1 MARATGGGRQQ
12 GEDVLV
18 SRALV
23 VFRLTLI
30 WTTCAVAFF
39 AAGSQPWQR
48 AEAMAELFAV
58 SPVTAHWRLPVGS
71 VHNLHSAADAIQAL
85 SAYPDVAR
93 SVRLLALQSA
103 LFATLVWAV
112 LNGGFREAIWGHRRG
127 DLRRIGQGP
136 HLAPVY
142 PESPTVRFIRLAL
155 LIAAGVTGPA
165 WIARMRA
172 RYGVHDLDSAGTAFM
187 AALHYPDLQRE
198 VLTDFLVAFVAV
210 VALAPLAWFARLGV
224 WLRTRFRVGRI
235 RLGGVPIARDL
246 ETNHFLLGGS
256 TGTGKTE
263 LALSMARTLCE
274 RGERAVFIDYGAN
287 FLTRLARTGDFIL
300 NPFDKRAVCWSPWL
314 ELRAESDYMM
324 MARAIVPDGFGES
337 RSWHGLAQQLV
348 GAALRACVENGRNS
362 VREFLT
368 LLISAPDEL
377 AVFAAGTPAAVM
389 TQKGNEKMFA
399 NTRNVLMEYL
409 EPWRFLREPRR
420 GERGFS
426 IRALIEG
433 KYDET
438 EKHGRVSRPWLF
450 MTFRDDQRA
459 AMQYLSAT
467 WMELVIRSKLSLPED
482 PKRRIWEFID
492 ELAACKRIQSLPDE
506 LAFVRKKGGAAVIG
520 VQDVAQIRGIY
531 GPEIAQ
537 TMLQNLRT
545 KVLLGCADPDTARY
559 FSDVIGEE
567 RVLRRKKT
575 TTPGRDLSE
584 TRRVSTSWE
593 PEMHRLVT
601 YSEIMCLP
609 VRRGYLR
616 LPDGCVHPIK
626 VALTRLTPTIPAF
639 VDP

>member
-1 MARATGGGRQQ
+1 M
-12 GEDVLV
+12 
-18 SRALV
+18 
-23 VFRLTLI
+23 
-30 WTTCAVAFF
+30 AFF
-39 AAGSQPWQR
+39 ALGSHPWQR
-48 AEAMAELFAV
+48 AEAMAELFAL
-58 SPVTAHWRLPVGS
+58 SGAPAHWRVPVGS
-71 VHNLHSAADAIQAL
+71 LHDLHPASDVLRAL
-85 SAYPDVAR
+85 LAYPDVAR
-93 SVRLLALQSA
+93 SVHLLAVQSV

-112 LNGGFREAIWGHRRG
+112 LNGGFREAIWGRHEG
-127 DLRRIGQGP
+127 DLRRIGLGP
-136 HLAPVY
+136 HLARSF
-142 PESPTVRFIRLAL
+142 PESSAVRFIRLVM
-155 LIAAGVTGPA
+155 LIAAGVTAGA
-165 WIARMRA
+165 WLMSMHA
-172 RYGVHDLDSAGTAFM
+172 RYGVHDLDSARSAFL
-187 AALHYPDLQRE
+187 AALRYPDLQE
-198 VLTDFLVAFVAV
+198 DMLAQFLVMLVVVGAV
-210 VALAPLAWFARLGV
+210 STLARFARLGP
-224 WLRTRFRVGRI
+224 WPRTRFGGGRI
-235 RLGGVPIARDL
+235 RLGGVPIRRDL

-263 LALSMARTLCE
+263 LALSMARTISE
-274 RGERAVFIDYGAN
+274 RGDRAVFIDYGAN

-300 NPFDKRAVCWSPWL
+300 NPFDERSVCWSPWL

-348 GAALRACVENGRNS
+348 AAALRACVENGRNT
-362 VREFLT
+362 VHEFLT
-368 LLISAPDEL
+368 LLISSSDEL
-377 AVFAAGTPAAVM
+377 GVFAAGTPATVM

-409 EPWRFLREPRR
+409 EPWRFLREPAKS
-420 GERGFS
+420 ERGFS

-433 KYDET
+433 QHDKKD
-438 EKHGRVSRPWLF
+438 KHGNFSRPWLF

-467 WMELVIRSKLSLPED
+467 WMELVIRAKLSLTED

-537 TMLQNLRT
+537 TMLQNLKT
-545 KVLLGCADPDTARY
+545 KVMLACADPDTARY

-575 TTPGRDLSE
+575 TMPARYLSE

-626 VALTRLTPTIPAF
+626 VALTRLNPTIAAF
-639 VDP
+639 VDR